1 MRPIIPVSILFA
13 VAIAASASPYPQ
25 ALPDWNASRDIG
37 VFYPSTITPEQP
49 STKLALVAEPR
60 GIGSDIPN
68 WSARPTSSTP
78 PDAMT
83 QATIVVEPGA
93 RLYVPGEVRTP

>member
-37 VFYPSTITPEQP
+37 VFYPPTMTQEQP
-49 STKLALVAEPR
+49 STKLALVAEPE
-60 GIGSDIPN
+60 GIGSEIPVLY
-68 WSARPTSSTP
+68 SGDRHTDTRHRFPDRRIRFPKDTSLL
-78 PDAMT
+78 DNRAH
-83 QATIVVEPGA
+83 A
-93 RLYVPGEVRTP
+93 